1 MINHYCSMRKLLV
14 IYLLAGIITPAAAQR
29 TLSLD
34 SCRAMALRNN
44 KQLSVAKLKQ
54 EVALNTRKAAKTK
67 YLPKVDLLGG
77 YEWTSQ
83 EVSLLKDSQKDMLGN
98 LGTTASTALGEKATN
113 MLGTLAQQGMI
124 TPQQAQA
131 LGNFMGSQ
139 IAPLAQT
146 INGFGQGIT
155 DAFRTDTRNIFAAAV
170 MLRQPIYMGG
180 AITAA
185 NRMAEINE
193 QLSANSFNAANQ
205 NTLYTIDQT
214 YWTVVSL
221 RQKERLAKSFLEL
234 VKKLDSDVH
243 KMIQEGVATRA
254 DGLKVDVKVNEAEMA
269 VTQVENGLSLA
280 KMLLCQ
286 LCGLPVSDKITLADE
301 NTDNLSASAASAQFN
316 METAMS
322 NRPELKM
329 LENAVEISEQTTK
342 LVRAAFLPQVA
353 LTGGYMVM
361 NPNPFNGFE
370 KEFSGVFNVG
380 VLVRVPVW
388 NWFEGAYKVRASKA
402 ATTMANLELDD
413 AREKIEL
420 QVNQS
425 SFKVKEANKRLAM
438 AMKNAERAEENL
450 RCANLGFKEGVMQ
463 STEVMEAQTAW
474 LQAHTQKIDAAIDV
488 RLSQISL
495 NKALGILN

>member
-1 MINHYCSMRKLLV
+1 
-14 IYLLAGIITPAAAQR
+14 
-29 TLSLD
+29 
-34 SCRAMALRNN
+34 MALRNN

-113 MLGTLAQQGMI
+113 ILGTLAQQGMI

-286 LCGLPVSDKITLADE
+286 LCGLPVSDEITLADE

>member
-1 MINHYCSMRKLLV
+1 MRKLLV

-113 MLGTLAQQGMI
+113 ILGTLAQQGMI

-286 LCGLPVSDKITLADE
+286 LCGLPVSDEITLADE

>member
-1 MINHYCSMRKLLV
+1 
-14 IYLLAGIITPAAAQR
+14 
-29 TLSLD
+29 
-34 SCRAMALRNN
+34 MALRNN

-98 LGTTASTALGEKATN
+98 LGTTASSALGEKATN

-286 LCGLPVSDKITLADE
+286 LCGLPVSDEITLADE

-388 NWFEGAYKVRASKA
+388 NWFEGAYKVRACKA

-463 STEVMEAQTAW
+463 STEVMEA
-474 LQAHTQKIDAAIDV
+474 
-488 RLSQISL
+488 
-495 NKALGILN
+495 

>member
-1 MINHYCSMRKLLV
+1 MRKLLV

-98 LGTTASTALGEKATN
+98 LGTTVSSALGEKATN

-146 INGFGQGIT
+146 VNGFGQGIT

-286 LCGLPVSDKITLADE
+286 LCGLPVSDEITLADE

>member
-1 MINHYCSMRKLLV
+1 MRKLLV

-98 LGTTASTALGEKATN
+98 LGTTASSALGEKATN

-146 INGFGQGIT
+146 VNGFGQGIT

-286 LCGLPVSDKITLADE
+286 LCGLPVSDEITLADE

>member
-1 MINHYCSMRKLLV
+1 VINHYCSMRKLLV

-98 LGTTASTALGEKATN
+98 LGTTASSALGEKATN

-286 LCGLPVSDKITLADE
+286 LCGLPVSDEITLADE

-438 AMKNAERAEENL
+438 ALKNAERAEENL

>member
-1 MINHYCSMRKLLV
+1 M
-14 IYLLAGIITPAAAQR
+14 
-29 TLSLD
+29 
-34 SCRAMALRNN
+34 
-44 KQLSVAKLKQ
+44 
-54 EVALNTRKAAKTK
+54 
-67 YLPKVDLLGG
+67 
-77 YEWTSQ
+77 
-83 EVSLLKDSQKDMLGN
+83 
-98 LGTTASTALGEKATN
+98 
-113 MLGTLAQQGMI
+113 
-124 TPQQAQA
+124 
-131 LGNFMGSQ
+131 
-139 IAPLAQT
+139 
-146 INGFGQGIT
+146 
-155 DAFRTDTRNIFAAAV
+155 
-170 MLRQPIYMGG
+170 
-180 AITAA
+180 
-185 NRMAEINE
+185 
-193 QLSANSFNAANQ
+193 
-205 NTLYTIDQT
+205 
-214 YWTVVSL
+214 
-221 RQKERLAKSFLEL
+221 
-234 VKKLDSDVH
+234 SD
-243 KMIQEGVATRA
+243 E
-254 DGLKVDVKVNEAEMA
+254 
-269 VTQVENGLSLA
+269 
-280 KMLLCQ
+280 
-286 LCGLPVSDKITLADE
+286 ITLADE